1 MTIKQIILAIAGS
14 MAALATQAV
23 AQDMSPFT
31 TGPVF
36 EQYGPVAPVESD
48 MPIPEGAEFKV
59 AFDVAAGAETG
70 ELNRT
75 LQSAARFINMHARA
89 GVPLENIQV
98 AVVVHGKASEDLRSA
113 EEYAKRRD
121 GAENANIALIAA
133 LADKGVRVILCGQSA
148 AAYGI
153 SNDMLAPGVEMAL
166 SAMTAHALLQQDG
179 YTVNPF

>member
-1 MTIKQIILAIAGS
+1 MTFRTGILVVL
-14 MAALATQAV
+14 ALITSSLS
-23 AQDMSPFT
+23 AQDMSAFT

-36 EQYGPVAPVESD
+36 EEYGPNAPVETT
-48 MPIPEGAEFKV
+48 MEIPEGAEFKV

-75 LQSAARFINMHARA
+75 LESAARFINMHVRV

-98 AVVVHGKASEDLRSA
+98 AVVVHGKASEDLLGA
-113 EEYAKRRD
+113 EEYANRRK

-133 LADKGVRVILCGQSA
+133 LTGKGMRVILCGQSA

-153 SNDMLAPGVEMAL
+153 ANDMIAPGVEMAL

>member
-1 MTIKQIILAIAGS
+1 MNTKYPIFIFS
-14 MAALATQAV
+14 AALTALALPAN
-23 AQDMSPFT
+23 AQDMSAFT

-36 EQYGPVAPVESD
+36 EEYGPNALVETD
-48 MPIPEGAEFKV
+48 FEIPEGAEFKV

-75 LQSAARFINMHARA
+75 LQSAARFMNMHVRA
-89 GVPLENIQV
+89 GVPLENIHA
-98 AVVVHGKASEDLRSA
+98 AVVVHGKASEDLLGA
-113 EEYAKRRD
+113 EEYADRRE
-121 GAENANIALIAA
+121 GAENANIALIAV
-133 LADKGVRVILCGQSA
+133 LADKGMRVILCGQSA

>member
-14 MAALATQAV
+14 IAALATPAV
-23 AQDMSPFT
+23 AQDMSAFT

-36 EQYGPVAPVESD
+36 EDYGPNAPVEATMD
-48 MPIPEGAEFKV
+48 IPEGTEFKV
-59 AFDVAAGAETG
+59 AFDVAAGAEAG

-75 LQSAARFINMHARA
+75 LQSAARFINMHVRA

-98 AVVVHGKASEDLRSA
+98 AVVVHGKASEDPLSA
-113 EEYAKRRD
+113 DEYARRRD

-133 LADKGVRVILCGQSA
+133 LADKGMRVILCGQSA

>member
-1 MTIKQIILAIAGS
+1 MAFRTGILVVL
-14 MAALATQAV
+14 ALITSPLS
-23 AQDMSPFT
+23 AQDMTAFT

-36 EQYGPVAPVESD
+36 EEYGPNAPVETD
-48 MPIPEGAEFKV
+48 FEIPEGAEFKV

-75 LQSAARFINMHARA
+75 LESAARFINMHVRV

-98 AVVVHGKASEDLRSA
+98 AVVVHGKASEDLLGA
-113 EEYAKRRD
+113 GEYANRRE

-133 LADKGVRVILCGQSA
+133 LAEKGVGVILCGQSA

-166 SAMTAHALLQQDG
+166 SAMTEHALLQQNG